1 MGESIDLWVITHV
14 DDDHIGGLYNFIN
27 DTKFFEAHHERINE
41 VWMNYGGKGDYEVQR
56 AGTISYH
63 GGKELRDLLKEKHI
77 SVKHDILITVF
88 LHKRIRT

>member
-1 MGESIDLWVITHV
+1 
-14 DDDHIGGLYNFIN
+14 
-27 DTKFFEAHHERINE
+27 
-41 VWMNYGGKGDYEVQR
+41 MNYGGKGDYEVQR